1 MFGIS
6 LQPVDFDLA
15 RGLLQ
20 WGLVFGIVGL
30 VSIVVAIVTSFAMYG
45 AVGPARVGAGLGQ
58 AVRDFASLSPRR
70 VFAIS
75 SLTFKEAIRRKALL
89 VFVVF
94 AVLFMF
100 ASWFLTGDS
109 NRPELDIEVY
119 VGFVF
124 TAVSWLVLPVA
135 MLLACWGIP
144 EDIRVRSL
152 HTVVTKPARRNEVV
166 IGRMLGF
173 SAITTL
179 IVVIMGAVG
188 YVWIV
193 RQVPAN
199 VPLICRV
206 PIYGDLYFLDRTG
219 EKGDAVN
226 VGDIVETRKFIE
238 GGSKAA
244 GIWTFPV
251 PSGKPDKLRFE
262 SRFEA
267 FRTFKGDMNRTLRVR
282 YTLLNDA
289 KKLSVPLPV
298 FNVAEFSQNERD
310 VERKIEFENEKRE
323 KQTFD
328 LYDDLVNDGNLVVKV
343 QCLDRG
349 QYIGV
354 SKGDFFVRQIPD
366 HSFAFGYWK
375 AMCGVWLMII
385 LIVMIG
391 VTASCF
397 VKGPIATLLCFCV
410 VVLGQPAHDFMDKVV
425 AGKQV
430 GGGALESVY
439 RLITQMNQTVPLP
452 EGGLST
458 AIQAVDRV
466 PFGTLWL
473 ANNVIPDL
481 RSFWMAG
488 WVGKG
493 LDVPWSGALLPSI
506 AVTLGFALPC
516 ILLGYFS
523 LLLRELEAK

>member
-1 MFGIS
+1 MLGLS
-6 LQPVDFDLA
+6 LQPVDFDLVA
-15 RGLLQ
+15 
-20 WGLVFGIVGL
+20 GLVRWALTFGVIALVG
-30 VSIVVAIVTSFAMYG
+30 IIVAIVTSFAMYG

-58 AVRDFASLSPRR
+58 AARDFTSLSARR
-70 VFAIS
+70 VLAIS

-94 AVLFMF
+94 GVLFMF

-109 NRPELDIEVY
+109 NRPELDVEVY

-173 SAITTL
+173 SAISTL
-179 IVVIMGAVG
+179 IVGVMGVVG

-193 RQVPAN
+193 RQVPDS

-206 PIYGDLYFLDRTG
+206 PIYGNLHFLDRTG
-219 EKGDAVN
+219 APGQGVN
-226 VGDIVETRKFIE
+226 VGDIVETRQFIE
-238 GGSKAA
+238 GGTKAA
-244 GIWTFPV
+244 AIWDFPM
-251 PSGKPDKLRFE
+251 PAGEPDKLRLE

-267 FRTFKGDMNRTLRVR
+267 FRTYKGDMNRTLRVR
-282 YTLLNDA
+282 YTLVNEA
-289 KKLSVPLPV
+289 KKTEVPLPV
-298 FNVAEFSQNERD
+298 FNVAEFSQNELD
-310 VERKIEFENEKRE
+310 VERKVEFKNEKGKIE
-323 KQTFD
+323 TFD
-328 LYDDLVNDGNLVVKV
+328 LYKDLVADGKLTVKV

-354 SKGDFFVRQIPD
+354 SLGDFFVRKLPD
-366 HSFAFGYWK
+366 QSFAFGYCK
-375 AMCGVWLMII
+375 AMLGIWLMIV

-397 VKGPIATLLCFCV
+397 VKGPIATLLCFCM

-425 AGKQV
+425 SGKQV

-439 RLITQMNQTVPLP
+439 RLVTQMNQTVPLP
-452 EGGLST
+452 EGGLAT
-458 AIQAVDRV
+458 AIQTLDRV
-466 PFGTLWL
+466 PSETLRL
-473 ANNVIPDL
+473 ASNVIPDL

-493 LDVPWSGALLPSI
+493 LDVPWAGALLPSI

-523 LLLRELEAK
+523 LILRELEAK